1 MAISPVRGFSRCQF
15 YFVLITSASNEHDG
29 LDTRQMAQVYSQK
42 LKHVY
47 ESEKE
52 TKEKDGDRTD
62 SKRWGDRDSESCVMA
77 REWVAPQR
85 VMCRKVNSE
94 CDSIKK

>member
-1 MAISPVRGFSRCQF
+1 MSMMDWTQDKWPKFI
-15 YFVLITSASNEHDG
+15 H
-29 LDTRQMAQVYSQK
+29 QK

-62 SKRWGDRDSESCVMA
+62 SKRWGDRDSESYVMA